1 MRLHRLLLP
10 SLTLLAL
17 AATSAPAAASCSAWG
32 PASKMRTGETRDLTI
47 MCSERGTGPVQIQVV
62 TPFTEVTAA
71 EHSVA
76 RNSLT
81 LRITASTGFIG
92 YDRIA
97 VRAVDAFGADP
108 ISQIGIQI
116 TPPEANDP
124 PECQIRGASAATE
137 TNAPINLMLA
147 CDDLNQDSY
156 TLEAAVPPAHGTV
169 TSEPFAV
176 NRIPEETRAVR
187 YHPAPGFSGM
197 DFVAV
202 RARDDHGGVSP
213 TYTFGVLVRGAGVP
227 DPLVAPASLPAP
239 TLTLGTLPT
248 LGRALRNGVTVQLG
262 AAQAGT
268 ATVDLRLDGR
278 TAKRLRLSRG
288 SAITVAR
295 GRATLQPGATRTIRA
310 RFTTAAKRRLAR
322 VKSVRLTVRATIPGQ
337 TLTAPPI
344 TLRR

>member
-1 MRLHRLLLP
+1 MRLNRFLLP
-10 SLTLLAL
+10 ALTLAAL
-17 AATSAPAAASCSAWG
+17 TATTAPAAASCSAWG

-47 MCSERGTGPVQIQVV
+47 SCSERGWGPVQIQVV
-62 TPFTEVTAA
+62 TPFTEVTAV

-92 YDRIA
+92 QDRIA

-108 ISQIGIQI
+108 VSQIGIEI

-124 PECQIRGASAATE
+124 PECRVRGASAATD

-147 CDDLNQDSY
+147 CDDLNLDSY
-156 TLEAAVPPAHGTV
+156 TLEAAGPPAHGTV

-187 YHPAPGFSGM
+187 YQPAPGFSGM
-197 DFVAV
+197 DYVTV
-202 RARDDHGGVSP
+202 RARDDRGGVSP
-213 TYTFGVLVRGAGVP
+213 TYTFAVLVRGAGLP
-227 DPLVAPASLPAP
+227 DPPVPPASLPAP
-239 TLTLGTLPT
+239 TLKLGALPK
-248 LGRALRNGVTVQLG
+248 LGAALRSGMTMQIA

-268 ATVDLRLDGR
+268 ATVVLRLDGR

-288 SAITVAR
+288 TAITVAR
-295 GRATLQPGATRTIRA
+295 GRVTLRPGSTTTVRV
-310 RFTTAAKRRLAR
+310 RFTSGAKRRLAR
-322 VKSVRLTVRATIPGQ
+322 VKSVRLAVRATIPGR